1 MSVKCE
7 RLIINDSAKI
17 KKINKKQTIM
27 QIITN
32 NKGPTHLS
40 IINRLLDSSD
50 EVIMCVAFLKSSG
63 LDSILDRL
71 SDNCTFYIGTDYYL
85 TEPFAIKKLLRK
97 RHTVYL
103 TKKVKSTF
111 HPKIYYF
118 KKCNNISILT
128 GSANITGGG
137 LDTNFEASV
146 LIQTEKNSPVD
157 KDFKAM
163 IETYTSNSVHITGEI
178 QLSQYEREFDTYRKK
193 HMKADKEFNSE
204 IERIHKLDLSQLNKF
219 VKEYFDDGGLDR
231 FSERAENYKIAK
243 RLLSNITKHNIN
255 SAKDFLAYYEDIAK
269 SFHSSG
275 LLRGK
280 TTLAKKYKTIISIIR
295 TVQENKAADP
305 VLVFSKTLPL
315 VHSVK
320 RFGVNALTEIMNTF
334 NPIKYSVAN
343 GRTLKSLLNLGF
355 AEYPEANNFKVDTYR
370 DYNTLITE
378 IAIACQFKDLGQV
391 DHFLSW
397 YYENY
402 VKK

>member
-1 MSVKCE
+1 
-7 RLIINDSAKI
+7 
-17 KKINKKQTIM
+17 M

-32 NKGPTHLS
+32 NKRPTHLS

-63 LDSILDRL
+63 LDSIIDRL

-85 TEPFAIKKLLRK
+85 TEPSAIKKLLRK
-97 RHTVYL
+97 RHTIYL
-103 TKKVKSTF
+103 TKKAKSIF

-118 KKCNNISILT
+118 KNGNDISILT

-137 LDTNFEASV
+137 FDTNFEASV
-146 LIQTEKNSPVD
+146 LIQTEKNSPLD
-157 KDFKAM
+157 MDFKTM
-163 IETYTSNSVHITGEI
+163 IETYTSNSTLITGEV

-193 HMKADKEFNSE
+193 HRKADIEFKNE
-204 IERIHKLDLSQLNKF
+204 IESIHKLDLSQLNKF
-219 VKEYFDDGGLDR
+219 VKEYLTDGGLYR
-231 FSERAENYKIAK
+231 FSERAENYKVAK
-243 RLLSNITKHNIN
+243 RLMSNITKNNIT
-255 SAKDFLAYYEDIAK
+255 SANDFLAYYEEITK

-295 TVQENKAADP
+295 TVQENKTADP

-320 RFGVNALTEIMNTF
+320 RFGVNALTEIMNTY
-334 NPIKYSVAN
+334 NPNKYSVAN
-343 GRTLKSLLNLGF
+343 GRTLKSLSDLGF
-355 AEYPEANNFKVDTYR
+355 AKYPEANNFKIDTYR

-378 IAIACQFKDLGQV
+378 IAIACKFKDLGQV